1 MRPDNTRN
9 YIGAAV
15 AVALAAGLGF
25 GVARMTAPVPSAPAA
40 KPEAPKAGPGKLAIT
55 PAALQAAGVQV
66 EAASGGGLGG
76 EILAAATVAAA
87 PDGQAVLTA
96 HAQGAVTKLYKRL
109 GDPVRA
115 GETVALV
122 ESREA
127 SSIAADRSVASS
139 KLALAKQA
147 LAREQ
152 RLYDQKVS
160 PRQDVER
167 AEAEV
172 AAANAE
178 FRRAE
183 GAAGAARLA
192 GDGRSVRVT
201 SSIDGRITTA
211 GAALGSYVSAE
222 TELFRVADPRRIQ
235 VEASASAADA
245 ARIAPGDAA
254 ILETGTANIPATV
267 RSVTPTLSQDT
278 RAAVVVLSPS
288 GPEGLQPGQLIRAR
302 LRPKSPGS
310 EMGVAVPDE
319 AVQSVNGRD
328 AVFIRTADGFRV
340 QPVTVGRRS
349 GGRAEIVEGL
359 NAGQMVAAK
368 NAFLLK
374 AELGKG
380 AEEEE

>member
-1 MRPDNTRN
+1 MRPDNSRV
-9 YIGAAV
+9 YIGATV

-25 GVARMTAPVPSAPAA
+25 GVARMTAPAPPPPAA
-40 KPEAPKAGPGKLAIT
+40 KPEAAKAGPAKLAIT
-55 PAALQAAGVQV
+55 SAALQAAGVQV

-127 SSIAADRSVASS
+127 SAIAADRGVASS
-139 KLALAKQA
+139 KVALARQT

-172 AAANAE
+172 AAATAE
-178 FRRAE
+178 LRRAD
-183 GAAGAARLA
+183 GAAGAARVA

-201 SSIDGRITTA
+201 SPIDGRITTA
-211 GAALGSYVSAE
+211 GAALGSFVSAE

-235 VEASASAADA
+235 VEASVPAADA
-245 ARIAPGDAA
+245 QRIAPGDAA
-254 ILETGTANIPATV
+254 ILETASGNTPATV
-267 RSVTPTLSQDT
+267 RSVTPALNPET
-278 RAAVVVLSPS
+278 RAVTVVLSPS
-288 GPEGLQPGQLIRAR
+288 GAEGLQPGQLVRAR
-302 LRPKSPGS
+302 LRPKSAPAGT
-310 EMGVAVPDE
+310 GVAVPDE
-319 AVQSVNGRD
+319 AVQSVGGRD
-328 AVFIRTADGFRV
+328 AVFLRTPDGFRV
-340 QPVTVGRRS
+340 QPVTVGRRGS
-349 GGRAEIVEGL
+349 GRAEIVEGL
-359 NAGQMVAAK
+359 SAGQQVATK